1 MLADHIQ
8 VRVEVS
14 HLRREVVRLTTNYQV
29 EGLQMSYGSFE
40 ASLSLDGHCARVP
53 LGSESGNY
61 ETVDDLSCVVR
72 VGVVGAAF

>member
-1 MLADHIQ
+1 VLADHIQ

-14 HLRREVVRLTTNYQV
+14 HLRREVVRLTTDYQV

-40 ASLSLDGHCARVP
+40 SSLSLDGHCARVA
-53 LGSESGNY
+53 LCCESANY